1 MKTVLALAEQQKR
14 HNLTM
19 KSLRDLRPQSLK
31 LSIRDFSMNNEPANK
46 LPSTVTEDDVL
57 TWIEA
62 KVDQLHAETRVLVDD
77 YWRRLKA
84 EQKNH
89 ALSEKARIGVRVRRR
104 EASFSFSIEWFRMAM
119 IRENG
124 LNKPIARYLKKGSG
138 YHYPL
143 GRLLQGEPN
152 LPTFENKSLYWGKFV
167 MLCRT
172 IASPHDQALIRPS
185 LKILIEIGHT
195 GSLKTLPYGFLD

>member
-1 MKTVLALAEQQKR
+1 MKTVLALSEQQKR
-14 HNLTM
+14 PILTM
-19 KSLRDLRPQSLK
+19 KSLRDLRPKSLK

-89 ALSEKARIGVRVRRR
+89 AASEKARIGVRVRRR

-143 GRLLQGEPN
+143 GRLLQGEPEWEADWVAELETEFADIRKQIALLGKIRDTVQN
-152 LPTFENKSLYWGKFV
+152 YRKSTRSGFN
-167 MLCRT
+167 
-172 IASPHDQALIRPS
+172 SPITED
-185 LKILIEIGHT
+185 
-195 GSLKTLPYGFLD
+195 FD

>member
-1 MKTVLALAEQQKR
+1 MKTVLALSQQQKR
-14 HNLTM
+14 PILTM

-62 KVDQLHAETRVLVDD
+62 KVDQLHTEARVLVDD

-89 ALSEKARIGVRVRRR
+89 AASEKARIGVRVRRR
-104 EASFSFSIEWFRMAM
+104 EASLSFSIEWFRMAM

-143 GRLLQGEPN
+143 GRLLQGEPEWEADWVAE
-152 LPTFENKSLYWGKFV
+152 LETEFADIRKQIALLGK
-167 MLCRT
+167 
-172 IASPHDQALIRPS
+172 IRDAVQS
-185 LKILIEIGHT
+185 YRKATRSDFNSSITED
-195 GSLKTLPYGFLD
+195 FD

>member
-1 MKTVLALAEQQKR
+1 MKAVLALSEQQKR
-14 HNLTM
+14 PILTA
-19 KSLRDLRPQSLK
+19 KLLRDLRPKSLK

-46 LPSTVTEDDVL
+46 RQSTVTVDDVL

-89 ALSEKARIGVRVRRR
+89 APSEKARIGVRVRRR
-104 EASFSFSIEWFRMAM
+104 ETSLSFSIEWFRMAM
-119 IRENG
+119 IRDNG
-124 LNKPIARYLKKGSG
+124 RLKPIARYLKKGPG

-143 GRLLQGEPN
+143 GRLLQSEPDWEAD
-152 LPTFENKSLYWGKFV
+152 LVEELETEFADIRKQIALLGKIRDAVQSYNKTTKSHV
-167 MLCRT
+167 
-172 IASPHDQALIRPS
+172 D
-185 LKILIEIGHT
+185 
-195 GSLKTLPYGFLD
+195 